1 MRLRCHS
8 HVWIIGSHTSNV
20 GRRIFCIP
28 ALTRPD
34 LTQVLSCQLLAAGY
48 VHRSAQGE
56 GRGAVT
62 RRGWRPACCAGR
74 PVAARKPRAVP
85 AGRAPQRRVRSR
97 PARRRRWRRRPGD
110 VELGN
115 GVEPGGVEQPLVVAA
130 HGHRPGP
137 GGPGPPASRRRQP
150 RRFNDGEEAAA
161 SAGPQKPFAGSQHGE
176 LGAQSTQ
183 HVGVDDGVEAA
194 GSEGESAGRGGHDA
208 YAGGEPFGRGAVGGH
223 A

>member
-1 MRLRCHS
+1 VDGGQHAAPVGLSLLESPGRFQPGERLS
-8 HVWIIGSHTSNV
+8 V
-20 GRRIFCIP
+20 GFGLGQP
-28 ALTRPD
+28 
-34 LTQVLSCQLLAAGY
+34 GGGGG
-48 VHRSAQGE
+48 GE
-56 GRGAVT
+56 GR
-62 RRGWRPACCAGR
+62 
-74 PVAARKPRAVP
+74 
-85 AGRAPQRRVRSR
+85 
-97 PARRRRWRRRPGD
+97 GD